1 MDLSNAKPIEINDK
15 PLFDAYFKKFPPE
28 ISEFTFTNLFI
39 WRKHYNFLFTEL
51 NNHLIIF
58 STNFLKKDK
67 KSILDQS
74 ETLFFLP
81 PIGKNPSE
89 TIIELLNSFNSME
102 VHRVPENITEKIRE
116 ILIEKDLKIEIL
128 EDRDSWDY
136 VYEKEAIKNLTG
148 NKHRQN
154 RRWLNKFLESYN
166 YEFNL
171 LSEDWVDKCRE
182 LQLKWCLQRGCH
194 EDESLLEE
202 QKAINEALDN
212 FNDLNY
218 KGAIICVENE
228 CAAYTFGEMLNS
240 DTLVVHIEKAHMQ
253 YEGSYQAINNLF
265 LKNCC
270 EDAQFV
276 NREQDLGISGLRR
289 AKESYKPHH
298 MVKKSI
304 IFQKNPI

>member
-28 ISEFTFTNLFI
+28 ISELTFTNLFI
-39 WRKHYNFLFTEL
+39 WRKHYDFRFTEW
-51 NNHLIIF
+51 NNHLLIF
-58 STNFLKKDK
+58 SDTYLKKYNTCAICPDNV
-67 KSILDQS
+67 
-74 ETLFFLP
+74 FFLP
-81 PIGKNPSE
+81 PIGSDPLKIIRELFE
-89 TIIELLNSFNSME
+89 TIKDLEI
-102 VHRVPENITEKIRE
+102 HRVPEDITEKLNDSDE
-116 ILIEKDLKIEIL
+116 FSDLNIQIF
-128 EDRDSWDY
+128 EDRNNWDY
-136 VYEKEAIKNLTG
+136 VYEKEAISSLIG

-166 YEFNL
+166 YKFNL
-171 LSEDWVDKCRE
+171 LSEDWIDKCKE

-212 FNDLNY
+212 FNDLDY
-218 KGAIICVENE
+218 KGAIMCIENE
-228 CAAYTFGEMLNS
+228 CAAYTFGEMLNF

-270 EDAQFV
+270 QDAQFV

-304 IFQKNPI
+304 IFQNSPI